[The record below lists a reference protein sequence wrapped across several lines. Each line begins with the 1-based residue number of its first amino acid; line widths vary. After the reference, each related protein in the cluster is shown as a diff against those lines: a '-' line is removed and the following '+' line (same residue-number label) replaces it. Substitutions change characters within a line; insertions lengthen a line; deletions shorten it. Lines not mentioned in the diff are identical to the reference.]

1 MVESTDQNA
10 PVIFFADPSPEEKR
24 YLTEELGIDAHT
36 LQSALDPDEPARIE
50 FEPSHAALIVK
61 RPKNYSALEQFRFR
75 VSSVGLFI
83 FKEHLVA
90 VASENV
96 PLFIGKA
103 VNNLESPMDAALRII
118 YNSIFHFLEHLRVI
132 SMVSDELEHKI
143 NTSMENRH
151 LLSMFTLEK
160 SLVYYLNAIN
170 NNNVIIAKIKSNASK
185 FNLSADALEFL
196 DDVGV
201 EGEQCYKLAEIYSN
215 VLSNLMDARAS
226 IVNNNLNVLMKTL
239 NLITIGIM
247 VPTFVVSLFSMNVPI
262 PFQQFGVMFWV
273 IIAIATVLTV
283 GMMWFWRYKRFW

>member
-1 MVESTDQNA
+1 V
-10 PVIFFADPSPEEKR
+10 
-24 YLTEELGIDAHT
+24 
-36 LQSALDPDEPARIE
+36 
-50 FEPSHAALIVK
+50 ALIVK

-83 FKEHLVA
+83 FKERLVA
-90 VASENV
+90 VASENA
-96 PLFIGKA
+96 PLFTGKA
-103 VNNLESPMDAALRII
+103 VSSLESPMDAALRII

-132 SMVSDELEHKI
+132 SMVSDELERKI
-143 NTSMENRH
+143 STSMENRH
-151 LLSMFTLEK
+151 LLNMFTLEK

-170 NNNVIIAKIKSNASK
+170 NNNVIIAKIKSNIAK
-185 FNLSADALEFL
+185 FSMSTEALEFL

-201 EGEQCYKLAEIYSN
+201 EGEQCFKLAEIYSN

-262 PFQQFGVMFWV
+262 PFQHFGLMFWA
-273 IIAIATVLTV
+273 IIGIAAVMTA
-283 GMMWFWRYKRFW
+283 GMMIFWRYKRFW